1 MLIESYRDLDVW
13 KAAHQMVLAV
23 YGETSHFPDGEKYGV
38 TSQIRRS
45 AVSIPA
51 NLAEGFGKRSVKDF
65 LRYCLIANGSLQE
78 TSYLLLLSKD
88 LGYLNDE
95 QYQPLDSLAGK
106 VGSLLGG
113 LERSLR
119 KQLNSTESLNE

>member
-1 MLIESYRDLDVW
+1 M
-13 KAAHQMVLAV
+13 LAV
-23 YGETSHFPDGEKYGV
+23 YAETTRFPDSEKYGV

-45 AVSIPA
+45 TVSIPA

-95 QYQPLDSLAGK
+95 QYEPLDSLAGK

-113 LERSLR
+113 LERNLR
-119 KQLNSTESLNE
+119 KQLKNVDRLNG